1 MRIEPT
7 DGVTPI
13 EVPERPPRGKKPAQ
27 NSADVPTQASPTLL
41 QPHEDEVKMVVEGQR
56 IIYRFVDKKTGETI
70 LQVPPEQLLSVM
82 RGIEEQLQRQGE
94 RKQISE

>member
-1 MRIEPT
+1 
-7 DGVTPI
+7 
-13 EVPERPPRGKKPAQ
+13 
-27 NSADVPTQASPTLL
+27 
-41 QPHEDEVKMVVEGQR
+41 MVVEGQR

-94 RKQISE
+94 RKQISEKL